1 MLLQAVLMV
10 GAALCGLVAAFAGV
24 LFVSSNAALQ
34 ELPDSLSGTWGSG
47 SLCTP
52 TCAHSFCR

>member
-1 MLLQAVLMV
+1 MLQAVLMV

-47 SLCTP
+47 SLC
-52 TCAHSFCR
+52 FL